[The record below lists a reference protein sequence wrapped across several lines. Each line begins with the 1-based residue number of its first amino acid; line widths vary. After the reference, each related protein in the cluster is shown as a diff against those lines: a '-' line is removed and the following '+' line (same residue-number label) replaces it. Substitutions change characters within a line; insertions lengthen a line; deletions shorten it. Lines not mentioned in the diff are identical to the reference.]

1 MTTKTTKTTKTKNT
15 KYTFTLLFP
24 ETIKASQV
32 TKVDFQV
39 TGTPAIKPP
48 LPQNQMPASFL
59 VGDTLT
65 FTYQKANPDVNVK
78 SCLLTQFNVDTSQK
92 EIDEDFT
99 DQFDKPI
106 PITDAFKGSWI
117 FHLLGLYKYKGK
129 RAAYYLDPE
138 FTCGPY

>member
-1 MTTKTTKTTKTKNT
+1 MTTKPTKPTKPKNT

-24 ETIKASQV
+24 EKIKASQV

-48 LPQNQMPASFL
+48 LPQNKMPEIFS

-65 FTYQKANPDVNVK
+65 FTYQKANPDVTVK
-78 SCLLTQFNVDTSQK
+78 SSLLTQYNVDTSEK
-92 EIDEDFT
+92 EVDEDFI

-106 PITDAFKGSWI
+106 AITDAFIGSWI

-138 FTCGPY
+138 LTAGP

>member
-1 MTTKTTKTTKTKNT
+1 MSKKTKNT
-15 KYTFTLLFP
+15 QYTFTLLFP
-24 ETIKASQV
+24 NTIKASQV

-48 LPQNQMPASFL
+48 LAQNKMPATFK

-65 FTYQKANPDVNVK
+65 FTYQQANPDVTVK
-78 SCLLTQFNVDTSQK
+78 SSLLTQYNVDTSQK
-92 EIDEDFT
+92 ETDEDFT

-106 PITDAFKGSWI
+106 KVTDAFIGTWI

-129 RAAYYLDPE
+129 RATYYLDPE
-138 FTCGPY
+138 ATFGN

>member
-1 MTTKTTKTTKTKNT
+1 MTTKPTKPTKPKNT
-15 KYTFTLLFP
+15 QYTFTLLFP
-24 ETIKASQV
+24 DTIKASQV

-39 TGTPAIKPP
+39 TGTPAIKQP

-65 FTYQKANPDVNVK
+65 FTYQNANPDVTIK
-78 SCLLTQFNVDTSQK
+78 SSLLTQYNVDSSQR
-92 EIDEDFT
+92 ETDEDFT

-106 PITDAFKGSWI
+106 PITDSFKGSWI

-138 FTCGPY
+138 FTCR

>member
-1 MTTKTTKTTKTKNT
+1 MPKKTKNT
-15 KYTFTLLFP
+15 QYTFTLLFP
-24 ETIKASQV
+24 RKIKASKV
-32 TKVDFQV
+32 TQVDFQV

-48 LPQNQMPASFL
+48 LPQNKMPESIL

-65 FTYQKANPDVNVK
+65 FTYQTANPDVTIK
-78 SCLLTQFNVDTSQK
+78 SSLLTQYNICTSER
-92 EIDEDFT
+92 EIDEDFI

-106 PITDAFKGSWI
+106 TITDEFKGSWI

-138 FTCGPY
+138 ATFRY